1 MSKLYIITLNILPFL
16 INANGYLTHLKE
28 IIKEDI
34 RNIKIKYGFTKKN
47 LILGGIKNLSWKLI
61 KPFFVS
67 LSQANITNID
77 IVLFCKKIS
86 IEVESKLKSLNV
98 KILDIPEEYNKLS
111 VPDVRYVLYEKY
123 LRDKWQ
129 NYNMILTVDIRD
141 VFFQKDIFKYYE
153 NYKSFLGLAIE
164 DGDLT
169 EKANKRWYVRIYG
182 NDTYNQI
189 KNERIICCGTLWG
202 TSDKFYELS
211 YDMAKELNSKYPL
224 NIGVHDQ
231 PVLNYLVYYLKKYK
245 DYIIKSDNNGPVIT
259 IGSSKREYLK
269 FDSDKFLL
277 NYKGEIPALIHQYDR
292 FSDISKKI
300 RDKYNN
306 DNNLTISSNEFYDN
320 NNFFIY
326 FFVLLAI
333 LFFCIILVIITFRYF
348 FNKFRKIKASI
359 SQKQLNKFKAVKI
372 EKSKKKRKGKFTR
385 GKWNIVLNYTD
396 I

>member
-28 IIKEDI
+28 RIKEDI

-153 NYKSFLGLAIE
+153 NYKPFLGLAIE

-169 EKANKRWYVRIYG
+169 EKANKR
-182 NDTYNQI
+182 
-189 KNERIICCGTLWG
+189 
-202 TSDKFYELS
+202 
-211 YDMAKELNSKYPL
+211 
-224 NIGVHDQ
+224 
-231 PVLNYLVYYLKKYK
+231 
-245 DYIIKSDNNGPVIT
+245 
-259 IGSSKREYLK
+259 
-269 FDSDKFLL
+269 
-277 NYKGEIPALIHQYDR
+277 
-292 FSDISKKI
+292 
-300 RDKYNN
+300 
-306 DNNLTISSNEFYDN
+306 
-320 NNFFIY
+320 
-326 FFVLLAI
+326 
-333 LFFCIILVIITFRYF
+333 
-348 FNKFRKIKASI
+348 
-359 SQKQLNKFKAVKI
+359 
-372 EKSKKKRKGKFTR
+372 
-385 GKWNIVLNYTD
+385 
-396 I
+396 